1 MEKERNMEHLS
12 GILIFEI
19 NKKEL
24 CLELEDVRAILTYAE
39 YSDLLGVKLKID
51 KDFVL
56 NNQNVIMI
64 KIDSIKGYKDIT
76 KSSRLIVLDAKEK
89 SYGIWADSIKE
100 IRILES
106 GENENFKEKLKKSL
120 EDKNNT
126 VIKSVVKFDDRI
138 LMIPNYDKT
147 NFPEWVIN
155 ELYI

>member
-147 NFPEWVIN
+147 NFPE
-155 ELYI
+155 

>member
-76 KSSRLIVLDAKEK
+76 KSSRLIVLDAKDK

-100 IRILES
+100 IRILEYE
-106 GENENFKEKLKKSL
+106 ENENFKEKLKKSL

-147 NFPEWVIN
+147 NFPE
-155 ELYI
+155 